1 MTQEGYTI
9 RSEEERNAVN
19 HLRNAVYWRVKFQ
32 LAGMA
37 SVTLE
42 QYRAL
47 VAIAVNDAHAAAQ
60 EVTKIFPMIE
70 SYQKAG
76 WKPYDCFDQAAAQ
89 AQTPPPP
96 PQPQAAQPA
105 PAAAPPQPGQPQ
117 PGQPQPGQP
126 QAGQPQKAELDNLGK
141 DLEKGLKDIGG
152 ALEGL
157 FGQKKK

>member
-19 HLRNAVYWRVKFQ
+19 HLRNAIYWRVKFQ
-32 LAGMA
+32 LTGMA

-60 EVTKIFPMIE
+60 EVTKVFPMIE

-76 WKPYDCFDQAAAQ
+76 WKPFDCFDQAAAQ

-117 PGQPQPGQP
+117 
-126 QAGQPQKAELDNLGK
+126 KAELDNLGK

-152 ALEGL
+152 ALEGI